1 MNTRTTGKGYFDSGS
16 RRAFLKKAS
25 LLGAGSTLAFQRL
38 MSSGSPELA
47 EAKIDGTILRLSE
60 SASGTHYTPLEQ
72 IAIQGP
78 TAGSFSVF
86 DGEGNEYLHTAV
98 MKTMTFRISGALGS
112 HFILLS
118 DQNDKLT
125 DIAAFRVNTKT
136 FIDDEKGEFSTLLDI
151 LYWSMVKSWG
161 ATEVWRYNGRFYHVF
176 VRWLRDH
183 VHTMKGMKYFCPE
196 LKSGIDLYADTQR
209 EDGMIWDNIYPRY
222 GDRNWWDRRFS
233 YDNFILPIE
242 NGMYELKRIPV
253 ENDVEFLFIEGLYFT
268 WKATGDDRWME
279 SHLDKAISAVRYSTA
294 SPYRWS
300 EKYKLLKRGFTIDTW
315 DFQSD
320 EDRAMNEGND
330 IMVVELG
337 KTRFGV
343 MFGDNT
349 GMAAACG
356 FLSEMLEHAGRRTEA
371 ETYRQLGK
379 DLMQRLDALSWNGE
393 FYTHHVPEDTNLKRD
408 LGVDQ
413 SRQVSLSNAY
423 SINRRLS
430 HEQCSA
436 IIKTYQ
442 RIRREMPASS
452 PGEWYAIYPPFQK
465 GFGQADASDLWDYM
479 NGGVTSIVAGELAHG
494 AFEHGYEAYG
504 VDILRRIKAL
514 ADKTEGYLH
523 CTYRGAMPEVPE
535 RKFTTI
541 SLREVA
547 NTRYPEREAVD
558 KQGKTIW
565 DYPSFQDIPFSLLRP
580 VENEHTCLYPGGA
593 ETNTGKVVLPVN
605 QQAASVYFLHNNQAD
620 LAGTISLIYDDDT
633 RYIDY
638 ITSDKSGSWWTVEQT
653 SGNDYP
659 MSKRGWL
666 SYNHPYYIGFYVYG
680 MNNPH
685 PGKTIRA
692 IEIEKARR
700 PDNWYIMGITLCDKR
715 VFFKPSLVSYGIPD
729 NWGAAAVV
737 YALVEGLAGIKDT
750 GVAYNKALLA
760 PRWEAAGIESV
771 KATARYEASGGYL
784 AYEYVFNH
792 GDKTLT
798 ITFTGN
804 AGETEISLL
813 LPESLLPVSVTHNG
827 EPIVYDIPRI
837 ESSSYL
843 RCTVKGVRAH
853 KLAVKF

>member
-1 MNTRTTGKGYFDSGS
+1 MKTPNTQKEIFTSDS

-25 LLGAGSTLAFQRL
+25 LLGAGSTLAFQKL
-38 MSSGSPELA
+38 MTNGNPEISG
-47 EAKIDGTILRLSE
+47 AKIDGAILRLSE
-60 SASGTHYTPLEQ
+60 SATGTYYTPLEKM
-72 IAIQGP
+72 IIQGP
-78 TAGSFSVF
+78 AEGSLSVF
-86 DGEGNEYLHTAV
+86 DGEGNEYLHTSV
-98 MKTMTFRISGALGS
+98 IDTMTFRISGALGS
-112 HFILLS
+112 HFIILW
-118 DQNDKLT
+118 DKNDKLI
-125 DIAAFRVNTKT
+125 DIAAFRVDTKT
-136 FIDDEKGEFSTLLDI
+136 FIHDEKGEFSELLDI

-183 VHTMKGMKYFCPE
+183 VHTLKGMKYFFPE

-233 YDNFILPIE
+233 YDNFIIPIE
-242 NGMYELKRIPV
+242 NGRYEMKRIPV

-268 WKATGDDRWME
+268 WKATGDDPWME
-279 SHLDKAISAVRYSTA
+279 SLLDKAIKAVRYSTT

-300 EKYKLLKRGFTIDTW
+300 EKYQLLKRGFTIDTW

-349 GMAAACG
+349 GMAASCG
-356 FLSEMLEHAGRRTEA
+356 FLAEMLEHAGRMTEA

-393 FYTHHVPEDTNLKRD
+393 FYTHHVPEDPSVKRD

-413 SRQVSLSNAY
+413 TRQVSLSNAY
-423 SINRRLS
+423 SLNRTLS
-430 HEQCSA
+430 HEQCVA

-442 RIRREMPASS
+442 HIRREMPVSS
-452 PGEWYAIYPPFQK
+452 PGEWYAIYPPFEK
-465 GFGQADASDLWDYM
+465 GFGQADSSSKWDYM

-494 AFEHGYEAYG
+494 AFEHGYETYG
-504 VDILRRIKAL
+504 VDILRRLKAL

-541 SLREVA
+541 SLKEAV
-547 NTRYPEREAVD
+547 NIRYPEREAVD

-565 DYPSFQDIPFSLLRP
+565 DHPSFQDIPFSLVRP
-580 VENEHTCLYPGGA
+580 EDQEHTCIYPGGTG
-593 ETNTGKVVLPVN
+593 TNTGKVTLQVN
-605 QQAASVYFLHNNQAD
+605 QQAASVYILHINQAE
-620 LAGTISLIYDDDT
+620 LAGTISLVYDDGT

-638 ITSDKSGSWWTVEQT
+638 ITGDKSGSWWTVEQT
-653 SGNDYP
+653 SGNDFP

-685 PGKTIRA
+685 SGKTISA
-692 IEIEKARR
+692 IEIEKAQR
-700 PDNWYIMGITLCDKR
+700 PDNWYIMGISLCDKR
-715 VFFKPSLVSYGIPD
+715 VFFKPTLVSFGIPD

-750 GVAYNKALLA
+750 GAAYDKVSLA
-760 PRWEAAGIESV
+760 PRWAAAGIN
-771 KATARYEASGGYL
+771 KITATARYEASGGYL
-784 AYEYVFNH
+784 AYEYVFDNTNKILSL
-792 GDKTLT
+792 D
-798 ITFTGN
+798 FTGN
-804 AGETEISLL
+804 AVETDVSLL
-813 LPESLLPVSVTHNG
+813 LPEGLQPVSAELNG
-827 EPIVYDIPRI
+827 EPLVYDISRI

-843 RCTVKGVRAH
+843 CCTVKGVKAH
-853 KLAVKF
+853 NLVVRF